1 VPDGVVLWDGSVR
14 YLTSTGA
21 ASMVDL
27 VAVANGPQ
35 ANWPHLAE
43 TVRTGV
49 VPNPVELDPVAFYRP
64 LVEATFPTQHRAALR
79 LGARLGWS
87 RRPGLRV
94 LDLGAGGAPW
104 ALAVLLSST
113 GSTAVVNDLPGV
125 VELAAEKASALG
137 AADRIIVRAGNYHE
151 IEIEPAAYDVV
162 MVCHVLR
169 AEGATGARA
178 LIERAARAL
187 RPGGTLVAADYARG
201 ATRTTNP
208 FAALMG
214 ATLAASTREGT
225 TFTGPELVGWLHAT
239 GLRDIRFHEP
249 IGGQYAY
256 TAEQP

>member
-1 VPDGVVLWDGSVR
+1 
-14 YLTSTGA
+14 
-21 ASMVDL
+21 
-27 VAVANGPQ
+27 
-35 ANWPHLAE
+35 
-43 TVRTGV
+43 V

-151 IEIEPAAYDVV
+151 IEIEPAGYDVV

-169 AEGATGARA
+169 AEGEAGARA

-225 TFTGPELVGWLHAT
+225 TFTGPELVGWLHAA